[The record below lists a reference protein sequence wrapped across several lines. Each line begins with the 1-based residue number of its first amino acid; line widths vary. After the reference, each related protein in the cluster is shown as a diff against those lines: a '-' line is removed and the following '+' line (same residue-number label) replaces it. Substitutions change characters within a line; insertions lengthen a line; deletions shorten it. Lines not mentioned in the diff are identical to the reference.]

1 MKAINDELYNDVL
14 TILEKRNK
22 TIYKKFLNL
31 EDVKK
36 DNSLEKARATKSNN
50 KIEEIKKAI
59 IEIGIEKKR
68 EPTKYEIHKKT
79 NIAYVTI
86 NKYYDE
92 LVNFFS

>member
-1 MKAINDELYNDVL
+1 MKSINDELYKEIL
-14 TILEKRNK
+14 KILEKRNK
-22 TIYKKFLNL
+22 TIYKKLL
-31 EDVKK
+31 ECVDIKK

-50 KIEEIKKAI
+50 KIEEIKKAM

-86 NKYYDE
+86 NKYYDY
-92 LVNFFS
+92 LIQN